1 MIWIHTHL
9 VTRCFGKYFQY
20 TTMVPFAE
28 LFNHECS
35 DVYYSMYY
43 KPGNPD
49 DQGEEFYEEKQL
61 SQEEMD

>member
-1 MIWIHTHL
+1 
-9 VTRCFGKYFQY
+9 
-20 TTMVPFAE
+20 MVPFAE